1 MAFRAFYALPAENF
15 ATDTGQ
21 HTNAVHGFVSMLLTM
36 IRQQKPTHVAVAFDL
51 DTPTF
56 RSLEYT
62 EYKAGRNK
70 TPEEF
75 HGQIDLIRK
84 VMEAMNIPSISMDG
98 FEADDILATLAA
110 KGEAAGFEV
119 LVVSGDRDAF
129 QMITEKTL
137 VLYPKKGISDIP
149 PMDGDAVEAKYFVRP
164 EHFRLQAGNTPFFS
178 WQSLSWAEGQ
188 ARS

>member
-15 ATDTGQ
+15 ATSTGQ

-62 EYKAGRNK
+62 EYKGGRNK

-75 HGQIDLIRK
+75 YGQIDLIQE
-84 VMEAMNIPSISMDG
+84 VMKAMNIPAITLES
-98 FEADDILATLAA
+98 FEADDILATLAT
-110 KGEAAGFEV
+110 KGEEAGFDV

-129 QMITEKTL
+129 QLITEKTL

-149 PMDGDAVEAKYFVRP
+149 PMDAAAATGAKPADKAAKPAAKGDKATAAAAKSV
-164 EHFRLQAGNTPFFS
+164 S
-178 WQSLSWAEGQ
+178 
-188 ARS
+188 